1 MNSKKVKDTKLV
13 SVQPE
18 ILKIVDQTD
27 LRSLN
32 YNALV
37 ELGKG
42 VSEVKVY
49 SQWLLGKLG
58 DVVMDKNKQQGSTYG
73 NLTRYAKDVG
83 QIYGVL
89 QQYVNTYRKYTRE
102 DPNFNPDKYFGS
114 VPWGML
120 QMVAMKSDKPVS
132 LLNELVDK
140 GVHSF
145 EHAYREIKTKQTGK
159 KVPLKP
165 KVSFIFNDESKKWR
179 IKIDPKY
186 FDLIDWANIK
196 EQLIVYLQGL
206 S

>member
-1 MNSKKVKDTKLV
+1 MKSKKLV

-18 ILKIVDQTD
+18 MLKIVDQTD
-27 LRSLN
+27 LQSLD

-58 DVVMDKNKQQGSTYG
+58 DAVVDKNKQQGSTYG
-73 NLTRYAKDVG
+73 NLIKYAKDVG

-102 DPNFNPDKYFGS
+102 DPDFSPDKYFGS

-120 QMVAMKSDKPVS
+120 QMIAMKSDKPVS

-145 EHAYREIKTKQTGK
+145 DHAYREIKTKQTGQI
-159 KVPLKP
+159 VPKKP
-165 KVSFIFNDESKKWR
+165 KVGFVFSDDSKKWR
-179 IKIDPKY
+179 IKLEPKD
-186 FDLIDWANIK
+186 FDLIDWANVK
-196 EQLIVYLQGL
+196 EQLIIYLQGL